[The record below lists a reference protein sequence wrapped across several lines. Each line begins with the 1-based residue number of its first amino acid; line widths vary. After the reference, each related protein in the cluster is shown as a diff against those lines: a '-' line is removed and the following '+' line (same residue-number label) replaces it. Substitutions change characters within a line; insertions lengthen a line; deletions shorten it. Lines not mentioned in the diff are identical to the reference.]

1 MTQFTG
7 TYYKVIKANGKL
19 KTAIEKVYDACNVN
33 RPVTL
38 AEVSSITGVPE
49 ASVSAAIR
57 SLRKSKYGAH
67 NVETTH
73 VSNGLHSYKLT
84 PNLTGE
90 VPSPTIDG
98 ANEKFFRAV
107 KKYNKAYVEWQ
118 DALKSAAKEP
128 VSPLY

>member
-1 MTQFTG
+1 MSQFTG

-19 KTAIEKVYDACNVN
+19 KTAIDKVYDACNVN

-57 SLRKSKYGAH
+57 SLRKSKYGSH
-67 NVETTH
+67 EVETTH
-73 VSNGLHSYKLT
+73 IANGLHSYKLK
-84 PNLTGE
+84 PNLTGD
-90 VPSPTIDG
+90 VPSPTIDE
-98 ANEKFFRAV
+98 ANAKFFRAV
-107 KKYNKAYVEWQ
+107 KKYNKSYEEWQ
-118 DALKSAAKEP
+118 EAIKIANKEP

>member
-1 MTQFTG
+1 MSQFTG
-7 TYYKVIKANGKL
+7 TYYEVIKANGKL
-19 KTAIEKVYDACNVN
+19 KTAIQKVYDACNVN

-38 AEVSSITGVPE
+38 AEVSSITGIPE

-67 NVETTH
+67 NVETTY

-90 VPSPTIDG
+90 VQSPTIDE
-98 ANEKFFRAV
+98 ANEKFFRSV

-118 DALKSAAKEP
+118 ETLKSAAKEP
-128 VSPLY
+128 VSLQY

>member
-1 MTQFTG
+1 MSQFTG

-19 KTAIEKVYDACNVN
+19 KTAIDKVYDACNVN

-57 SLRKSKYGAH
+57 SLRKSKYGSH
-67 NVETTH
+67 EVETTH
-73 VSNGLHSYKLT
+73 IANGLHSYKLK

-90 VPSPTIDG
+90 TPEVTLQE
-98 ANEKFFRAV
+98 ANIKFA
-107 KKYNKAYVEWQ
+107 KAHAKYDKAHREWQ
-118 DALKSAAKEP
+118 LAIKNHDSKD
-128 VSPLY
+128 